1 MRGST
6 NVKISSKAIAMGLI
20 YYESASK
27 NILMSTFWGDS
38 ENIDFFIK
46 VWFNNIFVKLEITKI
61 SSKAIAMGPIY
72 YESASKNIYMSTFWG
87 DSENIDFFIKV
98 CLNLIFIKLQNHENI
113 IESDC
118 HETYI
123 LWISIEKYTY
133 EHILRGFWEHWFFHQ
148 GLLEPYLYKAPKS
161 RKYHRKRLL
170 WDLYIMN
177 QHQKIYIWVHLQ
189 GFWRIF

>member
-1 MRGST
+1 MGRVESKMLKRSEKYC
-6 NVKISSKAIAMGLI
+6 NVGQIFEWEGPPMLKISSKAIAMRPI
-20 YYESASK
+20 YYELASK

-72 YESASKNIYMSTFWG
+72 YESASKNILMSTFWE

-98 CLNLIFIKLQNHENI
+98 CLNFIFIKLENHENI

-118 HETYI
+118 YGTYI
-123 LWISIEKYTY
+123 LWISIKKYTY
-133 EHILRGFWEHWFFHQ
+133 EYIYRAFGGFFSFTINGWLDF
-148 GLLEPYLYKAPKS
+148 G
-161 RKYHRKRLL
+161 
-170 WDLYIMN
+170 
-177 QHQKIYIWVHLQ
+177 
-189 GFWRIF
+189 

>member
-1 MRGST
+1 MGRVESKMLKRSEKYC
-6 NVKISSKAIAMGLI
+6 NVGQIFEWEGPPMLKISSKAIAMRPI

-27 NILMSTFWGDS
+27 NILMSTFW
-38 ENIDFFIK
+38 E
-46 VWFNNIFVKLEITKI
+46 
-61 SSKAIAMGPIY
+61 
-72 YESASKNIYMSTFWG
+72 

-98 CLNLIFIKLQNHENI
+98 CLNFIFIKLENHENI

-118 HETYI
+118 YETYI

-133 EHILRGFWEHWFFHQ
+133 EHILRGFGEHWFFHQ
-148 GLLEPYLYKAPKS
+148 GLLELYLYKARKS

-177 QHQKIYIWVHLQ
+177 QHRKIYLWAH
-189 GFWRIF
+189 FERIRRTLIFSSRFAWTLSL